1 MSTPAVSESLNPAL
15 LSAIAT
21 EFEKGKTADGAPVH
35 DAGYGAAVG
44 FMATA
49 YESARLGTEAV
60 NAIRA
65 AQGDAGQERRLRASW
80 RTRFDSTLKA
90 HEDAIGKIDAEH
102 ADNEARVDEDLE
114 LTQAKT
120 DVVRGLRAIS
130 ITTRLRGM
138 GSDRAFTFLSR
149 AIQEND
155 REVISAALVSPFAAG
170 LTYEHAGLLRQLAET
185 KFSPERVKRREAYG
199 KLRATITRARDIFVD
214 NHGSILGA
222 GDSPSARAEKALS
235 NLEGKR

>member
-1 MSTPAVSESLNPAL
+1 MDTVSESLNPAL
-15 LSAIAT
+15 LVPLAPA
-21 EFEKGKTADGAPVH
+21 FEKGKTTDGAPVH
-35 DAGYGAAVG
+35 DAGYGAAVA
-44 FMATA
+44 FLDAA
-49 YESARLGTEAV
+49 YTNAKLGTDAA

-65 AQGDAGQERRLRASW
+65 AQGDAGQERRLRAGW
-80 RTRFDSTLKA
+80 RSRFDSTLKA
-90 HEDAIGKIDAEH
+90 HDDALGKIDAEH
-102 ADNEARVDEDLE
+102 AANESSIEEDLE
-114 LTQAKT
+114 VTQAKT

-170 LTYEHAGLLRQLAET
+170 LTYEHAGLLRQLAES
-185 KFSPERVKRREAYG
+185 KFSPEKVKRREAYG
-199 KLRATITRARDIFVD
+199 KLRSTITRARDIFVD
-214 NHGSILGA
+214 GTGSILGA

-235 NLEGKR
+235 NLEGQR

>member
-15 LSAIAT
+15 LAPLAPA
-21 EFEKGKTADGAPVH
+21 FEKGKTTDGVPVH
-35 DAGYGAAVG
+35 DAGYGAAIA
-44 FMATA
+44 FLDAA
-49 YESARLGTEAV
+49 YSSAKLGTEAA

-65 AQGDAGQERRLRASW
+65 AKDDAGQQRRLRASW
-80 RTRFDSTLKA
+80 RTRFDSTMKA
-90 HEDAIGKIDAEH
+90 HDDAIGKIDAES
-102 ADNEARVDEDLE
+102 ADNEASIDGDLE

-170 LTYEHAGLLRQLAET
+170 LTYEHAGLLRKLAES
-185 KFSPERVKRREAYG
+185 KFSPQRVNRRDAYS
-199 KLRATITRARDIFVD
+199 KLRGTLERARDIFVEST
-214 NHGSILGA
+214 GGILGA
-222 GDSPSARAEKALS
+222 GDNPLARAEKALAS
-235 NLEGKR
+235 LEGQR

>member
-1 MSTPAVSESLNPAL
+1 MSTVSESLNPAL
-15 LSAIAT
+15 LAPLASS
-21 EFEKGKTADGAPVH
+21 FEKGKTTDGAPVH

-44 FMATA
+44 FMAAA
-49 YESARLGTEAV
+49 YENARLGTEAAS
-60 NAIRA
+60 AIRA
-65 AQGDAGQERRLRASW
+65 AKDDAGQQRRLRASW
-80 RTRFDSTLKA
+80 QTRFSATMKA
-90 HEDAIGKIDAEH
+90 HDDALAKIDAES

-155 REVISAALVSPFAAG
+155 KEVVSAALVSPFAAG
-170 LTYEHAGLLRQLAET
+170 LTYEHAALLRQLSESR
-185 KFSPERVKRREAYG
+185 FSPERVKRRDAYS
-199 KLRATITRARDIFVD
+199 KLRGTIARARDIFTED
-214 NHGSILGA
+214 HGAILGT
-222 GDSPSARAEKALS
+222 GDNPLARAEKALA
-235 NLEGKR
+235 NLEGQR